1 MDQISGA
8 LLFANFAVIGSIML
22 GLAKKAGAIRHP
34 HFQTEKV
41 LTLETS
47 ATTILCDKWLNQL
60 WRRRL
65 LLLREVFGTRRN

>member
-8 LLFANFAVIGSIML
+8 LLFANLAVIGSIML

-34 HFQTEKV
+34 HFQAEKV

-60 WRRRL
+60 WRRL
-65 LLLREVFGTRRN
+65 LLEVFGQGGTK

>member
-22 GLAKKAGAIRHP
+22 ALGEKSWGNSTSALSSR
-34 HFQTEKV
+34 KV

-47 ATTILCDKWLNQL
+47 ATTILCEKWLNQL
-60 WRRRL
+60 WWRR
-65 LLLREVFGTRRN
+65 LREVFGTRRN